1 MNFYF
6 EKIILHNFA
15 SYTHSEVNLT
25 EKGFCL
31 VSGRNLFIKDN
42 SYSNGSGKS
51 MIWNGICFALTGETI
66 KGIRSG
72 LKNTFVDEDDSY
84 TELHFKSDSDSY
96 IIKRI
101 IAPKS
106 DLHITKNGEDVS
118 GKGIRE
124 SEKKL
129 GELLPN
135 LNKELITAIILFG
148 QGMPGAFSKLAPS
161 GRKDLLEKV
170 TNSDF
175 MIEAIKER
183 TLNVATDFNIKQR
196 QVEDDLLVKQT
207 LFDTTN
213 TNINEYN
220 KTLSEAVKP
229 DFETSLSINNQ
240 ALKDVDTA
248 IVDARKNYG
257 EESANSFKLSSKLE
271 TVLNEKAAE
280 LDRVQ
285 SDYNSIIPEGLAKK
299 AELEANIKYLTNE
312 INKVKSIKEFCP
324 TCGQKLIGITKP
336 STVNLEADLTKAQG
350 ELTRIKSEFTRLD
363 GELAKSKQEIN
374 DRYKQQ
380 VTDLRAAETAT
391 KNKLTEINNTIIDLT
406 NHRSNIVN
414 EIERIKTESA
424 NWDKNIADTKSK
436 LSYAEAQKKVLMKDL
451 ESLNQEKQIISDRV
465 AVLKKID
472 TIIKRDLRGHLL
484 TNIINYIN
492 KKAKDFCNIVY
503 GTRDIEVYLD
513 GNALD
518 ISYCGKMFDN
528 LSGGEAARIDLIL
541 QLAIRDMLK
550 SYLGLESNIIVLD
563 EVTDYLDKQSCK
575 AVMNLIEQELGS
587 VESVFIVSHHVES
600 LSIPVDTTINVEK
613 NADGISRII

>member
-15 SYTHSEVNLT
+15 SYTHSEIDLT

-31 VSGRNLFIKDN
+31 VSGRNLYKKDN

-51 MIWNGICFALTGETI
+51 SPWHGICFTLTGETI
-66 KGIRSG
+66 KGVRSG
-72 LKNTFVDEDDSY
+72 LKNTLVEENDSY

-96 IIKRI
+96 IIRRI

-183 TLNVATDFNIKQR
+183 VLNVATEFNIKQR

-213 TNINEYN
+213 NSINEYN

-229 DFETSLSINNQ
+229 DFEVSLSINNQ
-240 ALKDVDTA
+240 ALADVDRTIA
-248 IVDARKNYG
+248 DRYKEYDAEHTNYTTI
-257 EESANSFKLSSKLE
+257 STRLE
-271 TVLNEKAAE
+271 TIVNERAAE
-280 LDRVQ
+280 LDQVQ
-285 SDYNSIIPEGLAKK
+285 AEYNGVIPVGLAKK
-299 AELEANIKYLTNE
+299 AELEVTIRSLTAE
-312 INKVKSIKEFCP
+312 ITKIKSIKEFCP
-324 TCGQKLIGITKP
+324 TCGQKLAGVTKP
-336 STVNLEADLTKAQG
+336 STAELEADLSNANSELANVKA
-350 ELTRIKSEFTRLD
+350 EFTRLD
-363 GELAKSKQEIN
+363 ALLASSKQEIN
-374 DRYKQQ
+374 ARYKKQ
-380 VTDLRAAETAT
+380 TDELKTAV
-391 KNKLTEINNTIIDLT
+391 NQSNEKLKIINADIIDL
-406 NHRSNIVN
+406 SNRKSLLAN
-414 EIERIKTESA
+414 EIGRIKTEAA
-424 NWDKNIADTKSK
+424 NWDKNIADIKNR
-436 LSYAEAQKKVLMKDL
+436 LANAELQKKSLITSL
-451 ESLNQEKQIISDRV
+451 ETLNTEKQVISDRV

-492 KKAKDFCNIVY
+492 KKAKDFCSVVY

-575 AVMNLIEQELGS
+575 AVMNLIEQELSS
-587 VESVFIVSHHVES
+587 VESVFIVSHHAES
-600 LSIPVDTTINVEK
+600 LSIPVDTTVSIEK
-613 NADGISRII
+613 GADGISRII

>member
-183 TLNVATDFNIKQR
+183 TLNVATEFNIKQR

-220 KTLSEAVKP
+220 KTLSEAIKP

-257 EESANSFKLSSKLE
+257 EESANSFKLSNKLE

-312 INKVKSIKEFCP
+312 INKVKSIREFCP

-380 VTDLRAAETAT
+380 VADLRAAETTT

-424 NWDKNIADTKSK
+424 NWDKNIADTKAK

>member
-15 SYTHSEVNLT
+15 SYTHSEIDLT

-51 MIWNGICFALTGETI
+51 IIWNGICFALTGETI
-66 KGIRSG
+66 KGVKSG
-72 LKNTFVDEDDSY
+72 LKNTFVDENDSY

-96 IIKRI
+96 IIRRI

-148 QGMPGAFSKLAPS
+148 QGMPNAFSKLSPS

-183 TLNVATDFNIKQR
+183 VLNVATDFSNKQR

-207 LFDTTN
+207 LFDTT
-213 TNINEYN
+213 TTSINEYS

-229 DFETSLSINNQ
+229 DFETSLNINKQ
-240 ALKDVDTA
+240 ALADINKA
-248 IVDARKNYG
+248 IADSYKEYG
-257 EESANSFKLSSKLE
+257 AESANCTALSGRLE
-271 TVLNEKAAE
+271 VLVNERATE
-280 LDRVQ
+280 LGQVQ
-285 SDYNSIIPEGLAKK
+285 ADYNSAIPAGLAKK
-299 AELEANIKYLTNE
+299 AELEANIKSLTSE
-312 INKVKSIKEFCP
+312 INKIKAIKEFCP
-324 TCGQKLIGITKP
+324 TCGQKLIGVTKP
-336 STVNLEADLTKAQG
+336 STANLEA
-350 ELTRIKSEFTRLD
+350 ELANANSELARIKAEFTRLD
-363 GELAKSKQEIN
+363 ALLASSKQEIE
-374 DRYKQQ
+374 DRYKKQ
-380 VTDLRAAETAT
+380 TDDLKLSVSQSNE
-391 KNKLTEINNTIIDLT
+391 KLTAINTNIIDLT
-406 NHRSNIVN
+406 SRKSSITN
-414 EIERIKTESA
+414 EIMRITTEA
-424 NWDKNIADTKSK
+424 ENWDKHIAELKTK
-436 LSYAEAQKKVLMKDL
+436 LANAETQKKTLMTAL
-451 ESLNQEKQIISDRV
+451 ETLNTEKQIISDRV

-492 KKAKDFCNIVY
+492 KKAKDFCNVVY

-550 SYLGLESNIIVLD
+550 SYLGLEANIIVLD

-575 AVMNLIEQELGS
+575 AVMDLIEQELSS
-587 VESVFIVSHHVES
+587 VESVFIVSHHAES
-600 LSIPVDTTINVEK
+600 LSIPVDTTINIEK
-613 NADGISRII
+613 TAEGLSHIV

>member
-96 IIKRI
+96 IVKRI

-183 TLNVATDFNIKQR
+183 VLNVATDFNVKQR

-213 TNINEYN
+213 TNISEYN

-257 EESANSFKLSSKLE
+257 EESTNSFKLSAKLE
-271 TVLNEKAAE
+271 SVLNEKAAE

-299 AELEANIKYLTNE
+299 VELEANIKYLTNE
-312 INKVKSIKEFCP
+312 INRVKSIKEFCP
-324 TCGQKLIGITKP
+324 TCGQKLIGVNKP
-336 STVNLEADLTKAQG
+336 STANLEADLTKAQG
-350 ELTRIKSEFTRLD
+350 ELTRIKAEFTRLD
-363 GELAKSKQEIN
+363 GELARSKQEIN

-380 VTDLRAAETAT
+380 VADLRTAETAT

-424 NWDKNIADTKSK
+424 NWDKNIADTKDK
-436 LSYAEAQKKVLMKDL
+436 LSNAEAQKKVLMKDL

-613 NADGISRII
+613 NADGLSRII

>member
-15 SYTHSEVNLT
+15 SYTHSEIDLT

-51 MIWNGICFALTGETI
+51 IIWNGICFALTGETI
-66 KGIRSG
+66 KGVKSG
-72 LKNTFVDEDDSY
+72 LKNTFVDENDSY

-96 IIKRI
+96 VIRRI

-148 QGMPGAFSKLAPS
+148 QGMPNAFSKLSPS

-183 TLNVATDFNIKQR
+183 VLNVATDFSNKQR

-207 LFDTTN
+207 LFDTT
-213 TNINEYN
+213 TASINEYN

-229 DFETSLSINNQ
+229 DFETSLNINKQ
-240 ALKDVDTA
+240 ALADINKA
-248 IVDARKNYG
+248 IADSYKEYG
-257 EESANSFKLSSKLE
+257 TESANCTALSGRLE
-271 TVLNEKAAE
+271 VLVNERAAE
-280 LDRVQ
+280 LGQVQ
-285 SDYNSIIPEGLAKK
+285 ADYNSAIPAGLAKK
-299 AELEANIKYLTNE
+299 AELEANIKSLTSE
-312 INKVKSIKEFCP
+312 INKIKAIKEFCP
-324 TCGQKLIGITKP
+324 TCGQKLIGVTKP
-336 STVNLEADLTKAQG
+336 STTNLEA
-350 ELTRIKSEFTRLD
+350 ELANANSELARIKAEFTRLD
-363 GELAKSKQEIN
+363 ALLASSKQEIE
-374 DRYKQQ
+374 DRYKKQ
-380 VTDLRAAETAT
+380 TDDLKLSVSQSNEKLAA
-391 KNKLTEINNTIIDLT
+391 INASIIDLT
-406 NHRSNIVN
+406 SRKSSVTS
-414 EIERIKTESA
+414 EIMRITTEA
-424 NWDKNIADTKSK
+424 ENWDKNIADLKTK
-436 LSYAEAQKKVLMKDL
+436 LANAEAQKKNLMTAL
-451 ESLNQEKQIISDRV
+451 ETLNTEKQIISDRV

-550 SYLGLESNIIVLD
+550 SYLGLEANIIVLD

-575 AVMNLIEQELGS
+575 AVMDLIEQELSS
-587 VESVFIVSHHVES
+587 VESVFIVSHHAES

-613 NADGISRII
+613 TAEGLSHIV

>member
-15 SYTHSEVNLT
+15 SYTHSEIDLT

-51 MIWNGICFALTGETI
+51 IIWNGICFALTGETI
-66 KGIRSG
+66 KGVKSG
-72 LKNTFVDEDDSY
+72 LKNTFVDENDSY

-96 IIKRI
+96 IIRRI

-148 QGMPGAFSKLAPS
+148 QGMPNAFSKLSPS

-183 TLNVATDFNIKQR
+183 VLNVATDFSNKQR

-207 LFDTTN
+207 LFDTT
-213 TNINEYN
+213 TASINEYN
-220 KTLSEAVKP
+220 KTLSGAVKP
-229 DFETSLSINNQ
+229 DFETSLNINKQ
-240 ALKDVDTA
+240 ALADINKA
-248 IVDARKNYG
+248 IADSYKEYG
-257 EESANSFKLSSKLE
+257 TESANCTALSGKLE
-271 TVLNEKAAE
+271 VLVNERATE
-280 LDRVQ
+280 LGQVQ
-285 SDYNSIIPEGLAKK
+285 ADYNSAIPAGLAKK
-299 AELEANIKYLTNE
+299 AELEANIKSLTSE
-312 INKVKSIKEFCP
+312 INKIKAIKEFCP
-324 TCGQKLIGITKP
+324 TCGQKLVGVTKP
-336 STVNLEADLTKAQG
+336 STANLEA
-350 ELTRIKSEFTRLD
+350 ELANANSELARIKAEFTRLD
-363 GELAKSKQEIN
+363 ALLASSKQEIE
-374 DRYKQQ
+374 DRYKKQ
-380 VTDLRAAETAT
+380 TDDLKLSVSQSNE
-391 KNKLTEINNTIIDLT
+391 KLTAINTNIIELAS
-406 NHRSNIVN
+406 RKSSIAN
-414 EIERIKTESA
+414 EIMRITTEA
-424 NWDKNIADTKSK
+424 ENWDKNIADLKAK
-436 LSYAEAQKKVLMKDL
+436 LANAEVQKKTLMTAL
-451 ESLNQEKQIISDRV
+451 ETLNTEKQIISDRV

-513 GNALD
+513 GNTLD

-550 SYLGLESNIIVLD
+550 SYLGLEANIIVLD

-575 AVMNLIEQELGS
+575 AVMDLIEQELSS
-587 VESVFIVSHHVES
+587 VESVFIVSHHAES

-613 NADGISRII
+613 TAEGLSHIV

>member
-15 SYTHSEVNLT
+15 SYTHSEVDLV

-31 VSGRNLFIKDN
+31 VSGRNLYKKDN
-42 SYSNGSGKS
+42 AYSNGAGKS
-51 MIWNGICFALTGETI
+51 KIWDGICFTLTGETI
-66 KGIRSG
+66 KGVKSG
-72 LKNTFVDEDDSY
+72 LKNTLVDENDGY

-96 IIKRI
+96 IIRRI

-106 DLHITKNGEDVS
+106 DLHIMKNGEDVS

-148 QGMPGAFSKLAPS
+148 QGMPSAFSKLSPS

-183 TLNVATDFNIKQR
+183 VLSVATDFSNKQR

-207 LFDTTN
+207 IFNTTT

-229 DFETSLSINNQ
+229 DFEASLKINNQ
-240 ALKDVDTA
+240 ALADINKA
-248 IVDARKNYG
+248 IADSYKECG
-257 EESANSFKLSSKLE
+257 TESANSNALSGKLE
-271 TVLNEKAAE
+271 VLVNERAEE
-280 LDRVQ
+280 LDKVQ
-285 SDYNSIIPEGLAKK
+285 TDYNNAIPAGLAKK
-299 AELEANIKYLTNE
+299 AELEATIKSLTSE
-312 INKVKSIKEFCP
+312 INKISAIKEFCP
-324 TCGQKLIGITKP
+324 TCGQKLVGVAKP
-336 STVNLEADLTKAQG
+336 STASLEADLANANS
-350 ELTRIKSEFTRLD
+350 ELARIKAEFTRLD
-363 GELAKSKQEIN
+363 ALLASSKQEII
-374 DRYKQQ
+374 DRYKKQIE
-380 VTDLRAAETAT
+380 DLRLSVSQSNE
-391 KNKLTEINNTIIDLT
+391 KLTAINANIIDLSS
-406 NHRSNIVN
+406 RKSSLAN
-414 EIERIKTESA
+414 EIMRITTEA
-424 NWDKNIADTKSK
+424 ENWDKNIADIKDK
-436 LSYAEAQKKVLMKDL
+436 LASAELQKKTLITTL
-451 ESLNQEKQIISDRV
+451 ETLNTEKQIILDRV
-465 AVLKKID
+465 AILKKID
-472 TIIKRDLRGHLL
+472 TIVKRDLRGHLL

-518 ISYCGKMFDN
+518 ISYCGKMFDS
-528 LSGGEAARIDLIL
+528 LSGGEAARIDLVL

-575 AVMNLIEQELGS
+575 AVMDLIEQELSS
-587 VESVFIVSHHVES
+587 VESVFIVSHHAES
-600 LSIPVDTTINVEK
+600 LSIPIDTTINVEK
-613 NADGISRII
+613 TTEGLSRIV

>member
-15 SYTHSEVNLT
+15 SYTHSEIDLT

-51 MIWNGICFALTGETI
+51 IIWNGICFALTGETI
-66 KGIRSG
+66 KGVKSG
-72 LKNTFVDEDDSY
+72 LKNTFVDENDSY

-96 IIKRI
+96 IIRRI

-148 QGMPGAFSKLAPS
+148 QGMPNAFSKLSPS

-175 MIEAIKER
+175 MLEAIKER
-183 TLNVATDFNIKQR
+183 VLNVATDFSNKQR

-207 LFDTTN
+207 LFDTT
-213 TNINEYN
+213 TTSINEYS

-229 DFETSLSINNQ
+229 DFETSLNINKQ
-240 ALKDVDTA
+240 ALADINKA
-248 IVDARKNYG
+248 IADSYKEYG
-257 EESANSFKLSSKLE
+257 AESANCTALSGRLE
-271 TVLNEKAAE
+271 VLVNERATE
-280 LDRVQ
+280 LGQVQ
-285 SDYNSIIPEGLAKK
+285 ADYNSAIPAGLAKK
-299 AELEANIKYLTNE
+299 AELEANIKSLTSE
-312 INKVKSIKEFCP
+312 INKIKAIKEFCP
-324 TCGQKLIGITKP
+324 TCGQKLIGVTKP
-336 STVNLEADLTKAQG
+336 STANLEA
-350 ELTRIKSEFTRLD
+350 ELANANSELARIKAEFTRLD
-363 GELAKSKQEIN
+363 ALLASSKQEIE
-374 DRYKQQ
+374 DRYKKQ
-380 VTDLRAAETAT
+380 TDDLKLSVSQSNE
-391 KNKLTEINNTIIDLT
+391 KLTAINTNIIDLT
-406 NHRSNIVN
+406 SRKSSITN
-414 EIERIKTESA
+414 EIMRITTEA
-424 NWDKNIADTKSK
+424 ENWDKHIAELKTK
-436 LSYAEAQKKVLMKDL
+436 LANAETQKKTLMTAL
-451 ESLNQEKQIISDRV
+451 ETLNTEKQIISDRV

-492 KKAKDFCNIVY
+492 KKAKDFCNVVY

-550 SYLGLESNIIVLD
+550 SYLGLEANIIVLD

-575 AVMNLIEQELGS
+575 AVMDLIEQELSS
-587 VESVFIVSHHVES
+587 VESVFIVSHHAES
-600 LSIPVDTTINVEK
+600 LSIPVDTTINIEK
-613 NADGISRII
+613 TAEGLSHIV

>member
-15 SYTHSEVNLT
+15 SYTHSEIDLT

-51 MIWNGICFALTGETI
+51 IIWNGICFALTGETI
-66 KGIRSG
+66 KGVKSG
-72 LKNTFVDEDDSY
+72 LKNTFVDENDSY

-96 IIKRI
+96 VIRRI

-148 QGMPGAFSKLAPS
+148 QGMPNAFSKLSPS

-183 TLNVATDFNIKQR
+183 VLNVATDFSNKQR

-207 LFDTTN
+207 LFDTAT
-213 TNINEYN
+213 TSINEYN

-229 DFETSLSINNQ
+229 DFETSLNINKQ
-240 ALKDVDTA
+240 ALADINKA
-248 IVDARKNYG
+248 IADSYKEYG
-257 EESANSFKLSSKLE
+257 TESANCTALSSKLE
-271 TVLNEKAAE
+271 VLVNERAAE
-280 LDRVQ
+280 LGQVQ
-285 SDYNSIIPEGLAKK
+285 ADYNSAIPAGLAKK
-299 AELEANIKYLTNE
+299 AELEANIKSLTSE
-312 INKVKSIKEFCP
+312 INKIKAIKEFCP
-324 TCGQKLIGITKP
+324 TCGQKLIGVTKP
-336 STVNLEADLTKAQG
+336 STTNLEA
-350 ELTRIKSEFTRLD
+350 ELANANSELARIKAEFTRLD
-363 GELAKSKQEIN
+363 ALLASSKQEIE
-374 DRYKQQ
+374 DRYKKQ
-380 VTDLRAAETAT
+380 TDNLKLSVSQSNEKLAA
-391 KNKLTEINNTIIDLT
+391 INASIIDLT
-406 NHRSNIVN
+406 SRKSSVTN
-414 EIERIKTESA
+414 EIMRITTEA
-424 NWDKNIADTKSK
+424 DNWDKNIAELKTK
-436 LSYAEAQKKVLMKDL
+436 LANAEAQKKTLMTAL
-451 ESLNQEKQIISDRV
+451 ETLNTEKQIISDRV

-550 SYLGLESNIIVLD
+550 SYLGLEANIIVLD

-575 AVMNLIEQELGS
+575 AVMDLIEQELSS
-587 VESVFIVSHHVES
+587 VESVFIVSHHAES

-613 NADGISRII
+613 TAEGLSHIV

>member
-96 IIKRI
+96 IVKRI

-148 QGMPGAFSKLAPS
+148 QGMPSAFSKLAPS

-183 TLNVATDFNIKQR
+183 VTNVVTDFNVKQR

-229 DFETSLSINNQ
+229 DFATSLSINNQ

-248 IVDARKNYG
+248 IVEARKNYG
-257 EESANSFKLSSKLE
+257 EESTNSFKLSAQLE

-280 LDRVQ
+280 LDKIQ

-324 TCGQKLIGITKP
+324 TCGQKLIGVNKP
-336 STVNLEADLTKAQG
+336 STINLEADLTKAQG

-363 GELAKSKQEIN
+363 GELARSKQEIN

-380 VTDLRAAETAT
+380 VADLRAAETTT

-424 NWDKNIADTKSK
+424 NWDKNIADTKDK
-436 LSYAEAQKKVLMKDL
+436 LSNAEAQKKVLMKDL

-613 NADGISRII
+613 NADGLSRII

>member
-240 ALKDVDTA
+240 ALKDVDAA

-257 EESANSFKLSSKLE
+257 EESANSFKLSNKLE

-312 INKVKSIKEFCP
+312 INKVKSIREFCP

-424 NWDKNIADTKSK
+424 NWDKNIADTKAK

>member
-15 SYTHSEVNLT
+15 SYTHSEIDLT

-51 MIWNGICFALTGETI
+51 IIWNGICFALTGETI
-66 KGIRSG
+66 KGVKSG
-72 LKNTFVDEDDSY
+72 LKNTFVDENDSY

-96 IIKRI
+96 VIRRI

-148 QGMPGAFSKLAPS
+148 QGMPNAFSKLSPS

-183 TLNVATDFNIKQR
+183 VLNVATDFSNKQR

-207 LFDTTN
+207 LFDTT
-213 TNINEYN
+213 TASINEYN

-229 DFETSLSINNQ
+229 DFETSLNINKQ
-240 ALKDVDTA
+240 ALADINKA
-248 IVDARKNYG
+248 IADSYKEYG
-257 EESANSFKLSSKLE
+257 TESANCTALSGKLE
-271 TVLNEKAAE
+271 VLINKRATE
-280 LDRVQ
+280 LGQVQ
-285 SDYNSIIPEGLAKK
+285 ADYNSAIPAGLAKK
-299 AELEANIKYLTNE
+299 AELEANIKSLTSE
-312 INKVKSIKEFCP
+312 INKIKAIKEFCP
-324 TCGQKLIGITKP
+324 TCGQKLIGVTKP
-336 STVNLEADLTKAQG
+336 STANLEA
-350 ELTRIKSEFTRLD
+350 ELANANSELARIKSEFTRLD
-363 GELAKSKQEIN
+363 ALLASSKQEIE
-374 DRYKQQ
+374 DRYKKQ
-380 VTDLRAAETAT
+380 TDDLKLSVNQSNE
-391 KNKLTEINNTIIDLT
+391 KLTAINANIIDLT
-406 NHRSNIVN
+406 SRKSSIAN
-414 EIERIKTESA
+414 EIMRITTEA
-424 NWDKNIADTKSK
+424 ENWDKNIAELKTKLAS
-436 LSYAEAQKKVLMKDL
+436 AETQKKTLMTAL
-451 ESLNQEKQIISDRV
+451 ETLNTEKQVISDRV

-550 SYLGLESNIIVLD
+550 SYLGLEANIIVLD

-575 AVMNLIEQELGS
+575 AVMDLIEQELSS
-587 VESVFIVSHHVES
+587 VESVFIVSHHAES

-613 NADGISRII
+613 TAEGLSHIV